1 MLTLSRVAAVLSSGA
16 SPRDRMLDVFGELRS
31 VLPFEAAM
39 LTYVHPLTGKQQPL
53 LSLGYSERVAN
64 RLASAEFR
72 SEFIDRFDMLATR
85 WPLRERDL
93 PVDPLTVPSIA
104 EYLTPSGLVEGIV
117 APLVDASG
125 RYQGCLFCSTADK
138 RHPSDDARTIVGHLA
153 PALVNLVDP
162 GESLRRL
169 ASVLDESWAAVGI
182 SADGQCV
189 SVVAEEGTPLP
200 DPDGPLLRAVGA
212 RIARGDEGGY
222 RFLWAPDDGRGWLQV
237 ALHRCCLDAAGH
249 GGCYGAV
256 LAWREV
262 DAPRGLTRREIE
274 VLSAVAAGES
284 NAAIGEKLHVTPR
297 TVKAHVEHILQKL
310 EVPTRAAAAV
320 RAVEEGLVLIPRAD
334 T

>member
-72 SEFIDRFDMLATR
+72 SEFIDRFDMLSTR

-125 RYQGCLFCSTADK
+125 RYQGCLSCSGGVDTLGVSPAQAAD
-138 RHPSDDARTIVGHLA
+138 
-153 PALVNLVDP
+153 
-162 GESLRRL
+162 
-169 ASVLDESWAAVGI
+169 
-182 SADGQCV
+182 
-189 SVVAEEGTPLP
+189 
-200 DPDGPLLRAVGA
+200 
-212 RIARGDEGGY
+212 
-222 RFLWAPDDGRGWLQV
+222 
-237 ALHRCCLDAAGH
+237 
-249 GGCYGAV
+249 
-256 LAWREV
+256 
-262 DAPRGLTRREIE
+262 LT
-274 VLSAVAAGES
+274 V
-284 NAAIGEKLHVTPR
+284 
-297 TVKAHVEHILQKL
+297 
-310 EVPTRAAAAV
+310 
-320 RAVEEGLVLIPRAD
+320 
-334 T
+334 